1 MRTAVVPLV
10 VGTVGL
16 VMALASGLA
25 LVPRVRLVD
34 VLTLV
39 ATAVGS
45 GAAFAIAV
53 VQLRI
58 AIVRRDR
65 DDTLP

>member
-1 MRTAVVPLV
+1 MRNAVVALA
-10 VGTVGL
+10 VGIVGL
-16 VMALASGLA
+16 VIALTSGLA
-25 LVPRVRLVD
+25 LVPRVRLVE

-39 ATAVGS
+39 ATAIGS

-53 VQLRI
+53 AQLRT
-58 AIVRRDR
+58 AILRRDR

>member
-1 MRTAVVPLV
+1 MRTAVAPLV
-10 VGTVGL
+10 VGIVGL

-25 LVPRVRLVD
+25 LVPRVRLVE
-34 VLTLV
+34 VVTLV

-53 VQLRI
+53 VQFRA

-65 DDTLP
+65 DDTRP